1 MSLVEKGELIS
12 DELKVANSCS
22 NFFEIAVQ
30 FLGIKAN
37 EYSNE
42 KHRLNNTVETV
53 EINNKQ
59 LPNTNLINKILLTV
73 KMFDSY

>member
-22 NFFEIAVQ
+22 NFFEIATQ
-30 FLGIKAN
+30 LLGIKAN

-42 KHRLNNTVETV
+42 KYRLNNTVETV

-73 KMFDSY
+73 KMFDS

>member
-59 LPNTNLINKILLTV
+59 LPNTNLINKI
-73 KMFDSY
+73 

>member
-22 NFFEIAVQ
+22 NFFEIAAQ
-30 FLGIKAN
+30 LLGIKAN

-42 KHRLNNTVETV
+42 KYRLNNTVETV

-73 KMFDSY
+73 KMFDS

>member
-30 FLGIKAN
+30 FLGIKVN